1 MEKMVQSI
9 IAELLLRKDETQEP
23 INTIY
28 FGGGTPSLLDQS
40 QLNLIIKAI
49 SDSYEWNE
57 QIELTIEA
65 NPEDLSLEKC
75 IALKALGFNRVS
87 LGVQSFDDN
96 VLTFLNRNHNAE
108 QVKQACDHLT
118 SVNIDNINMD
128 LIYGIPDQSMA
139 TWRENLLKM
148 IALKPNHISAYAL
161 TIEDKTVFGN
171 WSAKGRLIPV
181 TEDEAAEQ
189 FELLV
194 ALLTKA
200 GYEHYEVSN
209 FALPGQ
215 QSKHNSAYWQQET
228 YLGIGPGA
236 HSYNGKTRKFNV
248 SNNAQYIKALT
259 SGLLPST
266 AETLSKEERINEY
279 LLTGLR
285 TKFGIDLA
293 YMATQFGYRFSA
305 HQEHFLEDIFNRG
318 LAETDSGKIK
328 LTSQGLL
335 IADSIVVELMPS
347 EV

>member
-9 IAELLLRKDETQEP
+9 ISELSLRQDEIQEP

-40 QLNLIIKAI
+40 QLNLIINSI
-49 SDSYEWNE
+49 SDSYKLNE

-75 IALKALGFNRVS
+75 IALKAIGFNRVS
-87 LGVQSFDDN
+87 LGVQSFDDS
-96 VLTFLNRNHNAE
+96 VLDYLNRNHNAD

-128 LIYGIPDQSMA
+128 LIYGIPDQSTA
-139 TWRENLLKM
+139 IWRENLLKM
-148 IALKPNHISAYAL
+148 MTLKPNHISAYAL

-171 WSAKGRLIPV
+171 WSAKGRLTPV
-181 TEDEAAEQ
+181 SEDEAAEQ
-189 FELLV
+189 FDLLVELL
-194 ALLTKA
+194 TEA

-236 HSYNGKTRKFNV
+236 HSYDGITRKFNV
-248 SNNAQYIKALT
+248 SNNPQYIKALT

-285 TKFGIDLA
+285 TKYGINLA
-293 YMATQFGYRFSA
+293 YMASQFGYHFSSK
-305 HQEHFLEDIFNRG
+305 QEQLLDNLLHRG
-318 LAETDSGKIK
+318 LAKKDSGEIK

-347 EV
+347 DI